1 MLKASDE
8 LTARL
13 IEIGKKEHVSVTS
26 ILFREGSDN
35 VGVFLVVNGQVSLSL
50 KKMRRLDRVFGSGS
64 VLGLPAIFTGR
75 PYSLT
80 ATVVT
85 EADVVQVAQG
95 DFLSLMRDRP
105 DLCREATDILG
116 REMTFINSAL
126 AERLRRAAMARI
138 AAST

>member
-1 MLKASDE
+1 MLKASDA
-8 LTARL
+8 LTSRL
-13 IEIGKKEHVSVTS
+13 IEIGKKNHFHSNS

-35 VGVFLVVNGQVSLSL
+35 FGVFLVVAGQVSLSL
-50 KKMRRLDRVFGSGS
+50 KKIRRRDRVFGRGS
-64 VLGLPAIFTGR
+64 VLGLPASFTGR

-80 ATVVT
+80 ATAVT

-95 DFLSLMRDRP
+95 DFLNLMRDRP
-105 DLCREATDILG
+105 DLCREATEILG